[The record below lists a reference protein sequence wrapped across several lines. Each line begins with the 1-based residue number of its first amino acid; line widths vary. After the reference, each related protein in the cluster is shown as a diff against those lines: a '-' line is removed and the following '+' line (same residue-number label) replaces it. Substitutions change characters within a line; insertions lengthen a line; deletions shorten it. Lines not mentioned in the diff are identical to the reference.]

1 MHPPELYPP
10 DLQDWLRL
18 SLTPGVGT
26 AAARR
31 LLAAFGLPS
40 RIFAQG
46 RAALQQHVSS
56 AQATALLTEPE
67 GFAQALARACQWLQT
82 PALPTETDKG
92 TGTGL
97 AAGLAAE
104 TGAAPRPPAPA
115 RAVLVL
121 GDPRYPRLLLETE
134 DPPTL
139 LYAMGPLRFLQPGAC
154 PFPERTCLAV
164 VGSRNPSA
172 QGAQNAH
179 QFAQALRAAG
189 LTVVS
194 GLALGVDAAAH
205 EGALQEGELQPDSP
219 TPVTIAV
226 VGTGLDRVYP
236 RRHLALAHR
245 IAACGLLVSEYPLGT
260 PPLPANF
267 PKRNRIIAGL
277 SQGTLV
283 VEAAPASG
291 SLITARLASEQGREV
306 FAIPGSIH
314 APQSRGCHALIRQGA
329 KLVESVQDVL
339 EELQLP
345 ASMSVSMPAQAP
357 ARAPASPR
365 SAAAAKAATAP
376 PPATAAAGL
385 AAPSLPAPAAAAVE
399 TVESDPLLQALGY
412 DAAGLDTLQARTGLN
427 IASLQVQLL
436 ELELAGQVARLPGG
450 LFQRMGSA

>member
-1 MHPPELYPP
+1 MSAVESQLD
-10 DLQDWLRL
+10 DLQAWLRL
-18 SLTPGVGT
+18 VLTPGVGNAT
-26 AAARR
+26 ARR
-31 LLAAFGLPS
+31 LLNAYGLPA
-40 RIFAQG
+40 RIFLQT
-46 RAALQQHVSS
+46 RAALQSH
-56 AQATALLTEPE
+56 ATATQAGALLREPE
-67 GFAQALARACQWLQT
+67 GFAQALERTRQWLQPQ
-82 PALPTETDKG
+82 PATASEAGEAAVG
-92 TGTGL
+92 TN
-97 AAGLAAE
+97 AKADVV
-104 TGAAPRPPAPA
+104 
-115 RAVLVL
+115 RAILVL

-134 DPPTL
+134 DPPL
-139 LYAMGPLRFLQPGAC
+139 VLYVLGAARFLQPGGTL
-154 PFPERTCLAV
+154 FPDGTCLAV

-172 QGAQNAH
+172 QGAQNAM
-179 QFAQALRAAG
+179 QFSRALRSAG
-189 LTVVS
+189 LTIVS
-194 GLALGVDAAAH
+194 GLALGIDAAAH
-205 EGALQEGELQPDSP
+205 EGALQDADLAAGEPA
-219 TPVTIAV
+219 TPATIAV

-245 IAACGLLVSEYPLGT
+245 IAAHGLLVSEYPLGT
-260 PPLPANF
+260 PPLPAHF

-345 ASMSVSMPAQAP
+345 ASMSVSMPAPAP
-357 ARAPASPR
+357 ARAPALQR
-365 SAAAAKAATAP
+365 SAAAAKAAP

-385 AAPSLPAPAAAAVE
+385 AAPSLPTPAAAAVE